1 LHEQA
6 IDTPDGPVKRY
17 SRADD
22 AAALAGAP
30 ATTAATT
37 AVALPPWLR
46 ATVARDAIAGG
57 PLRPSDSGGA
67 GHRIRSGAAVAERAR
82 AIQRGTLVHR
92 LLQSLPDLAS
102 ERRHDAAL
110 NYLSRNA
117 TEWSE
122 AERTALAERVLSL
135 IGDSRFAAVFA
146 EGSRAEVPIVG
157 RLAFPGR
164 GPMLV
169 SGQVDRLVVTP
180 GEILIVDFKTNQAP
194 PRLAAEAP
202 PAYVRQ
208 LALYRAILSKLY
220 PQRRIRAALLWTE
233 IPESMEISSPALD
246 AELASLGARPGELDP
261 ATARS

>member
-1 LHEQA
+1 M
-6 IDTPDGPVKRY
+6 
-17 SRADD
+17 
-22 AAALAGAP
+22 
-30 ATTAATT
+30 
-37 AVALPPWLR
+37 
-46 ATVARDAIAGG
+46 
-57 PLRPSDSGGA
+57 
-67 GHRIRSGAAVAERAR
+67 
-82 AIQRGTLVHR
+82 
-92 LLQSLPDLAS
+92 QSLPDLAT

-117 TEWSE
+117 TDWSE
-122 AERTALAERVLSL
+122 AERTALAESVLSL

-146 EGSRAEVPIVG
+146 GGSRAEVPIVG
-157 RLAFPGR
+157 LLAFPGR
-164 GPMLV
+164 APMLV

-194 PRLAAEAP
+194 PGHAAEAP

-220 PQRRIRAALLWTE
+220 PQHRIRAALLWTE
-233 IPESMEISSPALD
+233 TPESMEISSPALD